1 MCPHNPENRPDHTD
15 SAGDADSNV
24 VPLRRRPGRAG
35 VTVERIET
43 EPMTAEE
50 YRRAVI
56 ALAALISEVISVR
69 SGAWGPGRRRSHH
82 KIVLRRGQDPT

>member
-1 MCPHNPENRPDHTD
+1 MCPHNPENRYEHTD
-15 SAGDADSNV
+15 SAGDANGNV
-24 VPLRRRPGRAG
+24 VPLRRSTARAG

-56 ALAALISEVISVR
+56 ALAALINEWIQQEDTPPDDEK
-69 SGAWGPGRRRSHH
+69 AA
-82 KIVLRRGQDPT
+82 

>member
-1 MCPHNPENRPDHTD
+1 MCPHNPENRHEHTD
-15 SAGDADSNV
+15 NTGDAHGNV
-24 VPLRRRPGRAG
+24 VPLHHSTARAG

-56 ALAALISEVISVR
+56 ALAALINEWIQQEDTPPDDEK
-69 SGAWGPGRRRSHH
+69 AA
-82 KIVLRRGQDPT
+82 

>member
-56 ALAALISEVISVR
+56 ALAALINEWIQQE
-69 SGAWGPGRRRSHH
+69 GT
-82 KIVLRRGQDPT
+82 PTDDEKAA